1 MVPVTLVT
9 IILQVVQ
16 VLSAHKA
23 TIAGVISVTRMLQQ
37 DQCYFVLEIVA
48 RSVVLCLG
56 NCYRFSF
63 TNCVYCKWVSSTN
76 YGCY

>member
-16 VLSAHKA
+16 VLSAHRA
-23 TIAGVISVTRMLQQ
+23 AIAGEISVTRMLQQ
-37 DQCYFVLEIVA
+37 DQCYFFLEIVA
-48 RSVVLCLG
+48 RSVVLCPW

-63 TNCVYCKWVSSTN
+63 ATYD
-76 YGCY
+76 CY